1 MKRSLEESSL
11 KKDRKEKDKKK
22 EKFKAKQKV
31 KAKKSKKDK
40 RSSSKEPE
48 RIRPNVPPL
57 LMNLEK
63 ESSPSITDVFAGQ
76 ILKTHGIKSSTTT
89 LLDEIE
95 KESSLLELIDNGK
108 STRKLLKRNRFPII
122 DPNTVSLG
130 SEPGTELTP
139 DLSKADSVP
148 SISDVDVDSSMAILT
163 GLPRA
168 EKIKEMNEINAK
180 IQTLKRRLV
189 EQVESGSEDE
199 DFINLRTEAE
209 ELMGVDFNEDN
220 SVSYFKYWIFLHLR
234 LLNSS
239 ENNKAFN

>member
-11 KKDRKEKDKKK
+11 KKERKEKDKKK
-22 EKFKAKQKV
+22 DKEKFKAKLKV
-31 KAKKSKKDK
+31 KAKKAKKDK

-76 ILKTHGIKSSTTT
+76 ILKSHGIKSNTPT
-89 LLDEIE
+89 LLEDIE
-95 KESSLLELIDNGK
+95 KESSLLELIGNGK

-130 SEPGTELTP
+130 SEPGTILTP
-139 DLSKADSVP
+139 DVSKIDSLP
-148 SISDVDVDSSMAILT
+148 SVSDVDIDSSMAVLT

-220 SVSYFKYWIFLHLR
+220 LVSLDFH
-234 LLNSS
+234 
-239 ENNKAFN
+239 